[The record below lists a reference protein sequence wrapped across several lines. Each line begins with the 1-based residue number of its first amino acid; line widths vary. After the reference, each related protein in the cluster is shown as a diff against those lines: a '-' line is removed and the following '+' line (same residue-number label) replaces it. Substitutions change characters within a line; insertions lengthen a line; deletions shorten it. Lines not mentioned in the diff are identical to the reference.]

1 MTYLGLVMD
10 GPDLTIDGTVYG
22 VAINSIRAFE
32 GSKKTLLML
41 IFRVLRMKIIKK
53 KKNNFS
59 STLLLITT

>member
-53 KKNNFS
+53 NI
-59 STLLLITT
+59 LIFPQRYC

>member
-53 KKNNFS
+53 KKN
-59 STLLLITT
+59 LIFPQRYC

>member
-53 KKNNFS
+53 KKK
-59 STLLLITT
+59 I

>member
-1 MTYLGLVMD
+1 MD

-53 KKNNFS
+53 KKKFNFS

>member
-22 VAINSIRAFE
+22 VAINSIRAFK

-41 IFRVLRMKIIKK
+41 IFWVLQMKIIKK
-53 KKNNFS
+53 K
-59 STLLLITT
+59 